1 MRKLLV
7 GGVSALLC
15 ISLLGT
21 AHAAAA
27 PMQLSL
33 EESVQMALAKHY
45 DLSYAKEARE
55 KSYWSLKEAKNNKGL
70 AASFTHTD
78 TVAQS
83 VNSFQNKVALT
94 LPIYSGGSLEGKIK
108 QAEEA
113 LRVADLDVN
122 AAQQQVKLNV
132 VSNYLS
138 VLEYQKI
145 WQVSQDTTKNY
156 EDHLKLVENK
166 YAAGMVAKLDVLT
179 SQVDLAK
186 AQDSQV
192 QAENNYRN
200 AVAALNNELQLP
212 HGTELELKDAFNSEG
227 YPLSLEECV
236 AYAKEHRPEIAQ
248 YKAKMNSAKEGIDVA
263 RSGYRPTV
271 NLSASQGWNDE
282 DFPGSKNSNWSVSL
296 TTSLNLFDSGV
307 TGAQVEQAKHNLN
320 MVNEQKGKE
329 EDSVLLEV
337 RQYYLS
343 MQEAA
348 KRIETNKVAIQQAEE
363 SLSIQKMRYEVGVG
377 TNLDL
382 RESVLSLDQAKRD
395 SLQALY
401 DYNINKAKLEHSM
414 GRPVE

>member
-138 VLEYQKI
+138 V
-145 WQVSQDTTKNY
+145 
-156 EDHLKLVENK
+156 
-166 YAAGMVAKLDVLT
+166 
-179 SQVDLAK
+179 
-186 AQDSQV
+186 
-192 QAENNYRN
+192 
-200 AVAALNNELQLP
+200 
-212 HGTELELKDAFNSEG
+212 
-227 YPLSLEECV
+227 
-236 AYAKEHRPEIAQ
+236 
-248 YKAKMNSAKEGIDVA
+248 
-263 RSGYRPTV
+263 
-271 NLSASQGWNDE
+271 
-282 DFPGSKNSNWSVSL
+282 
-296 TTSLNLFDSGV
+296 
-307 TGAQVEQAKHNLN
+307 
-320 MVNEQKGKE
+320 
-329 EDSVLLEV
+329 
-337 RQYYLS
+337 
-343 MQEAA
+343 
-348 KRIETNKVAIQQAEE
+348 
-363 SLSIQKMRYEVGVG
+363 
-377 TNLDL
+377 
-382 RESVLSLDQAKRD
+382 
-395 SLQALY
+395 
-401 DYNINKAKLEHSM
+401 
-414 GRPVE
+414 